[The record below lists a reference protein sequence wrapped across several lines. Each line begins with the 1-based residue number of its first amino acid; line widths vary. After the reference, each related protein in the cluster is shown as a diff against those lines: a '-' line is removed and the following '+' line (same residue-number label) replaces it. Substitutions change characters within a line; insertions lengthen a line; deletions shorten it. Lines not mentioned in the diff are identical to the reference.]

1 MKSEI
6 YPVNQGKYMA
16 ISITRGLWKDKRKF
30 WHAKDGRGIRD
41 TETKEKQVMI
51 LLKCLK

>member
-16 ISITRGLWKDKRKF
+16 ISILQRGLWKDKRENS
-30 WHAKDGRGIRD
+30 GMLRRIG
-41 TETKEKQVMI
+41 EG
-51 LLKCLK
+51 